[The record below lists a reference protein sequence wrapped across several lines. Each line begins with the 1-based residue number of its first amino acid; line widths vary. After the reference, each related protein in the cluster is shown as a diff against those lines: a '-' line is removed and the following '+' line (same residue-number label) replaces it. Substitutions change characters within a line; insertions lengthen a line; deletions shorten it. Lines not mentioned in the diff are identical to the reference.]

1 MTARPRAEA
10 SILELA
16 EPTTGRFTLERLEA
30 HTLFRMLTQ
39 QVNTISFIAGL
50 VMALWLL

>member
-10 SILELA
+10 RLGIA
-16 EPTTGRFTLERLEA
+16 APTSGRFTLERLEA

-39 QVNTISFIAGL
+39 QVNTISFVAGL
-50 VMALWLL
+50 VLALWLL

>member
-10 SILELA
+10 STFELA
-16 EPTTGRFTLERLEA
+16 EPTSGRFALERLQA

-39 QVNTISFIAGL
+39 QVNTISFVAGL

>member
-10 SILELA
+10 STFELA
-16 EPTTGRFTLERLEA
+16 EPASDRFTLERLEA

-39 QVNTISFIAGL
+39 QVNIISFVAGL